1 MRQTKTRVLILMS
14 IAMLLGYM
22 PWYSFSAV
30 AKYLVQDFN
39 LGAGQMG
46 VILSAFQVGYVLIVV
61 FTGWLADRVG
71 PRRVVAWATVCAAVS
86 STLFIFLARDFA
98 SILVLRLAVGLSCGA
113 MYAPGMAFLSAW
125 FPPKERGKAIG
136 AYSGSLVAAYAG
148 GYLVAAPLA
157 SAYGWRAGM
166 LGTSIP
172 VFFAALI
179 VFFLVHDR
187 PADDDATSGTPAATG
202 RTFEPS
208 YYGGTRRTLL
218 AAQLLIT
225 LAYMGHMWEL
235 YAFWGWIGPYY
246 MANLFHAGF
255 GEVQTVSIGG
265 MLSALVIF
273 AGVPA
278 VWAIGSLSDKIGRL
292 KAIIIASLC
301 SLVVQCMFGFLFGK
315 PLELV
320 VLVGLWLGFWVIAD
334 SGIYKA
340 GLTELVSAD
349 RRSLALGLQSAAG
362 FSLTIVAPMV
372 FGNLLE
378 AANGIGVDPTK
389 ATDWRLPFLV
399 LGLGALLAPL
409 AALALRRLPEAKLL
423 ARDRN

>member
-1 MRQTKTRVLILMS
+1 MRQGKTRVLILMS

-46 VILSAFQVGYVLIVV
+46 AILSAFQVGYVLIVV
-61 FTGWLADRVG
+61 FTGWLADRIG
-71 PRRVVAWATVCAAVS
+71 PRKVVAWATLFAAIS
-86 STLFIFLARDFA
+86 STAFLFLARDFA
-98 SILVLRLAVGLSCGA
+98 SILILRLAVGLSCGA

-125 FPPKERGKAIG
+125 FPAKERGKAIG
-136 AYSGSLVAAYAG
+136 AYSGALVAAYAG

-157 SAYGWRAGM
+157 ASYGWRAGM

-179 VFFLVHDR
+179 VFLLVRDR
-187 PADDDATSGTPAATG
+187 PADEQASTGTSPASTRAID
-202 RTFEPS
+202 PAS
-208 YYGGTRRTLL
+208 YGGTRRTLL
-218 AAQLLIT
+218 AAQLLIS

-255 GEVQTVSIGG
+255 GEVQMVSIGG

-278 VWAIGSLSDKIGRL
+278 VWAIGSLSDRIGRL
-292 KAIIIASLC
+292 KAITFAALC
-301 SLVVQCMFGFLFGK
+301 SLTVQCIFGFLFGK

-362 FSLTIVAPMV
+362 FSLTIIAPMA

-378 AANGIGVDPTK
+378 AANGKGVDPTM

-423 ARDRN
+423 GK

>member
-1 MRQTKTRVLILMS
+1 
-14 IAMLLGYM
+14 
-22 PWYSFSAV
+22 
-30 AKYLVQDFN
+30 
-39 LGAGQMG
+39 
-46 VILSAFQVGYVLIVV
+46 
-61 FTGWLADRVG
+61 
-71 PRRVVAWATVCAAVS
+71 
-86 STLFIFLARDFA
+86 
-98 SILVLRLAVGLSCGA
+98 
-113 MYAPGMAFLSAW
+113 MAFLSSW
-125 FPPKERGKAIG
+125 FPAKERGKALG
-136 AYSGSLVAAYAG
+136 AYTAALTGAYAG

-157 SAYGWRAGM
+157 ATYGWRAGM

-172 VFFAALI
+172 VFVAAII

-187 PADDDATSGTPAATG
+187 QGEKIAASAAAGAGG
-202 RTFEPS
+202 RTIDPTS
-208 YYGGTRRTLL
+208 YGGTRRTLR
-218 AAQLLIT
+218 AAQLLIC

-246 MANLFHAGF
+246 VANVLHGGY
-255 GEVQTVSIGG
+255 GEAQAVSIGG
-265 MLSALVIF
+265 MLAALVIF

-278 VWAIGSLSDKIGRL
+278 VWAIGSLSDRIGRL
-292 KAIIIASLC
+292 KAIIIAALC
-301 SLVVQCMFGFLFGK
+301 SLIVQCTFGFLFGK

-362 FSLTIVAPMV
+362 FSLTIVAPLA

-378 AANGIGVDPTK
+378 RANGADVDPTL
-389 ATDWRLPFLV
+389 ATNWVLPFLV
-399 LGLGALLAPL
+399 LGIGALLAPL

-423 ARDRN
+423 AKD

>member
-1 MRQTKTRVLILMS
+1 MC

-46 VILSAFQVGYVLIVV
+46 AILSVFQVGYVLIVV

-71 PRRVVAWATVCAAVS
+71 PRKVVAWATLFAALS
-86 STLFIFLARDFA
+86 STAFLFLARDFT
-98 SILVLRLAVGLSCGA
+98 SILILRLAVGLSCGA
-113 MYAPGMAFLSAW
+113 IYAPGMAFLASW
-125 FPPKERGKAIG
+125 FPPKERGKALG
-136 AYSGSLVAAYAG
+136 AYTAALTAAYAG

-157 SAYGWRAGM
+157 ATYGWRAGM
-166 LGTSIP
+166 LGTSVP
-172 VFFAALI
+172 VFIAAVI

-187 PADDDATSGTPAATG
+187 SSEELTVAGAAASAG
-202 RTFEPS
+202 RTIEPS
-208 YYGGTRRTLL
+208 AYGGTRRTLR
-218 AAQLLIT
+218 AAQLLIC

-246 MANLFHAGF
+246 VANVLHAGY
-255 GEVQTVSIGG
+255 GEAQAVSIGG
-265 MLSALVIF
+265 MLAALVIF

-278 VWAIGSLSDKIGRL
+278 VWAIGSLSDRIGRL
-292 KAIIIASLC
+292 KAIIIAALC
-301 SLVVQCMFGFLFGK
+301 SLIVQCTFGFLFGR

-362 FSLTIVAPMV
+362 FSLTIIAPLA

-378 AANGIGVDPTK
+378 RANGADVDPTQ
-389 ATDWRLPFLV
+389 ATNWVLPFLV
-399 LGLGALLAPL
+399 LGLGALLAPI

-423 ARDRN
+423 AKD

>member
-1 MRQTKTRVLILMS
+1 MRHTKTRVLVLMC

-30 AKYLVQDFN
+30 AAYLAQDFG

-46 VILSAFQVGYVLIVV
+46 AILSVFQVGYVVIVV
-61 FTGWLADRVG
+61 FTGWLADRIG
-71 PRRVVAWATVCAAVS
+71 PRRVVAWATLLAAIS
-86 STLFIFLARDFA
+86 STAFLFLARDFA

-113 MYAPGMAFLSAW
+113 IYAPGMAFLSSW
-125 FPPKERGKAIG
+125 FSPKERGKAIG
-136 AYSGSLVAAYAG
+136 AYTAALTAAYGG

-157 SAYGWRAGM
+157 AAHGWRVGM

-172 VFFAALI
+172 VFVAAFI
-179 VFFLVHDR
+179 VFFLVRDTG
-187 PADDDATSGTPAATG
+187 PNEDSPGNSESPPTADID
-202 RTFEPS
+202 PS
-208 YYGGTRRTLL
+208 SYGGTRRTLL
-218 AAQLLIT
+218 AAQLLIS

-246 MANLFHAGF
+246 VANVLHAGY
-255 GEVQTVSIGG
+255 GEAQAVSIGG

-278 VWAIGSLSDKIGRL
+278 VWFVGSLSDRIGRL
-292 KAIIIASLC
+292 KAIIIASLA
-301 SLVVQCMFGFLFGK
+301 SLIVQCTFGFLFGR

-340 GLTELVSAD
+340 GLTELVNAN

-362 FSLTIVAPMV
+362 FSLTVVSPMV

-378 AANGIGVDPTK
+378 ITNTKGIDPTT
-389 ATDWRLPFLV
+389 ATSWGIPFLV
-399 LGLGALLAPL
+399 LGLGALVAPL
-409 AALALRRLPEAKLL
+409 ATVALRRLPEAKLL
-423 ARDRN
+423 SRDQS